1 MNHGLFPGQGNQ
13 YVGMGLDL
21 CSNFPIARDMYQKAI
36 DVSGVDVP
44 KLSFEGPSDEQKKT
58 QNTQL
63 ITFVHSSI
71 IHTLLSNL
79 LTRNPF
85 SDFAGHSIGEYAAL
99 YAANVFSFEDGV
111 SIVKKRGELMSRKSF
126 DEPSLV
132 AVINADLGELSDF
145 CQNAAGGELE
155 ISLYN
160 APDMFVVG
168 GHPDMVKKHL
178 DSLPG
183 KKKIPLKISGP
194 FHTHHYKDISE
205 EFEDYLNSFTFRH
218 PEIPVYSNVTG
229 EHHTAD
235 GIRKKLAEQ
244 LYNPVLWGS
253 IMRRLSGRFIEL
265 GPGKSL
271 ARFKPSSGND
281 HSFYSVSD
289 AESLKSIA
297 EILKES

>member
-85 SDFAGHSIGEYAAL
+85 SDFAGHSIGE
-99 YAANVFSFEDGV
+99 DGV

-178 DSLPG
+178 DSL
-183 KKKIPLKISGP
+183 
-194 FHTHHYKDISE
+194 
-205 EFEDYLNSFTFRH
+205 
-218 PEIPVYSNVTG
+218 
-229 EHHTAD
+229 
-235 GIRKKLAEQ
+235 
-244 LYNPVLWGS
+244 
-253 IMRRLSGRFIEL
+253 M
-265 GPGKSL
+265 
-271 ARFKPSSGND
+271 
-281 HSFYSVSD
+281 
-289 AESLKSIA
+289 
-297 EILKES
+297 LKELEIQEKE

>member
-132 AVINADLGELSDF
+132 AVINADLGELYF
-145 CQNAAGGELE
+145 FA
-155 ISLYN
+155 
-160 APDMFVVG
+160 
-168 GHPDMVKKHL
+168 
-178 DSLPG
+178 
-183 KKKIPLKISGP
+183 
-194 FHTHHYKDISE
+194 
-205 EFEDYLNSFTFRH
+205 
-218 PEIPVYSNVTG
+218 
-229 EHHTAD
+229 
-235 GIRKKLAEQ
+235 
-244 LYNPVLWGS
+244 
-253 IMRRLSGRFIEL
+253 RRFDE
-265 GPGKSL
+265 
-271 ARFKPSSGND
+271 
-281 HSFYSVSD
+281 
-289 AESLKSIA
+289 SIA
-297 EILKES
+297 LSLRRDRACFIHWFTLLHTSKT